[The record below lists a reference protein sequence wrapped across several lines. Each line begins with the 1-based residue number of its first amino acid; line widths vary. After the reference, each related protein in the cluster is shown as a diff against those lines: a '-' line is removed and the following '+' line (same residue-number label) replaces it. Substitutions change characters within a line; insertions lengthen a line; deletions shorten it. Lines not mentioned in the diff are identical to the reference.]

1 MGGVG
6 PEANGLGEAVN
17 VYCDE
22 SCHLEHDG
30 IEVMLLGAL
39 WCPARQAKTTADHLR
54 RLKVRHG
61 LPGDF
66 ETKWTKVSEGKGD
79 FYLDTVD
86 YFFGNDD
93 LHFRA
98 LIVPDKGRL
107 RHEDFAQDHDT
118 FYYKMYYQLLTA
130 ILNPKQ
136 TYSIYLDI
144 KDTRSQHK
152 VVRLE
157 EFLRAS
163 KQDFDR
169 SVIRRMQHVRSCE
182 IEHIQLA
189 DLLLGAVAYANR
201 GLTGNKGKLAVV
213 ERIRERSG
221 YSLLRT
227 TLLRE
232 DKVNIFRWLPH
243 GTNE

>member
-1 MGGVG
+1 MGGG
-6 PEANGLGEAVN
+6 HPGHAAPRDAVN

-30 IEVMLLGAL
+30 IQVMLLGAL
-39 WCPARQAKTTADHLR
+39 WCPTQSAKKTADDLR
-54 RLKVRHG
+54 SLKLKHG
-61 LPGDF
+61 LSRDF
-66 ETKWTKVSEGKGD
+66 EVKWTKVSEGKLD

-86 YFFGNDD
+86 YFFDTGD

-98 LIVPDKGRL
+98 LIVPDKGLL

-118 FYYKMYYQLLTA
+118 FYYKMYYQLLAA
-130 ILNPKQ
+130 ILNPKRI
-136 TYSIYLDI
+136 YSIYLDI

-152 VVRLE
+152 VLRLQ

-163 KQDFDR
+163 KRDFDR
-169 SVIRRMQHVRSCE
+169 SIIGRMQHVRSSE
-182 IEHIQLA
+182 VEHIQLA
-189 DLLLGAVAYANR
+189 DLLLGAVAYRNR
-201 GLTGNKGKLAVV
+201 GLSGNKGKLSVV

-221 YSLLRT
+221 YSLVRT

-232 DKVNIFRWLPH
+232 DKVNIFRWTAQ
-243 GTNE
+243 GTDE